1 MATHIIQ
8 LSEEFEAYLKKQFGT
23 VTPSFKTMSI
33 YFECLMAKD
42 MAEHHVT
49 PHSGIAHLLSSP
61 EVLDDL
67 KARYMERDTLLKESQ
82 SLKFVPAVRETAA

>member
-8 LSEEFEAYLKKQFGT
+8 LSEEFETYLKTQFGT
-23 VTPSFKTMSI
+23 ASFKTLSI
-33 YFECLMAKD
+33 YFECLIAKD

-49 PHSGIAHLLSSP
+49 PHSAIAHILSSP

-67 KARYMERDTLLKESQ
+67 KSRYLERDTLLKESQ
-82 SLKFVPAVRETAA
+82 NLLFTPAAGDTAA